1 MKLDRRL
8 TADNAKIYTT
18 EELLQNQVKIL
29 VHALMDEGKD
39 GPTHGWVM
47 SEILAEI
54 SEKFGEKMADFARR
68 YIVID
73 VCGMEEH
80 QKLSKSKSKR
90 RKRPTY
96 FKFR

>member
-1 MKLDRRL
+1 MEISRNF
-8 TADNAKIYTT
+8 TAENVHIFTT
-18 EELLQNQVKIL
+18 EEVIQNQVKNL
-29 VHALMDEGKD
+29 VHTLMDEGKD

-68 YIVID
+68 YIVVD
-73 VCGMEEH
+73 VCGMEER

-96 FKFR
+96 SKFR